1 MMISGAELIIQCL
14 LEQGVDTVFGYP
26 GGSVLALYDALY
38 DAPIHHVLT
47 VHEQGAIHA
56 ADGYA
61 RSSGRTGVCVATSGP
76 GATNIVTGLAT
87 AYMDSVPLVA
97 ITGQVATSQI
107 GRDAFQEADMISLS
121 MAITK
126 HNFLVTDPLQ
136 LASTIRAA
144 FKIAIT
150 GRQGPVLIDIPCD
163 IQGML
168 IDYQPVVADSL
179 AMSITKA
186 VPGVAVSQNKKICEA
201 NSIMPDLIAK
211 ALTAIKAAQRPVILV
226 GGGVIRGNAS
236 QELYEFAQKLRAPV
250 VSTLM
255 GLGAFP
261 GSNAQFLGLTGMH
274 GLTNANNAI
283 KQADM
288 IVAISSRFNERVTGS
303 RSEYATDKMII
314 HIDIDPSEMDK
325 NIGTHVGL
333 VGDICRTL
341 TILAEGLPVLDY
353 PDWWQEIAAWSPGNA
368 GREDRLTA
376 PWIMDYLNHAQAGKP
391 TVYVTDVGQNQM
403 WAAQHLHIEQ
413 PRSWITS
420 GGFGTMGFGLP
431 AAIGAKFARPGS
443 DIIHIAGDAGFKM
456 TGMELY
462 TVARAQQPILSIVL
476 DNQCMGM
483 IRQWQKLFYKGRYS
497 QTLLPEFDFKHFAEA
512 FGIQG
517 MNAVTQEAFDQAFQT
532 AATSRQSAVIVAKIA
547 TDQLVTPM
555 MAPGGVPGD
564 YIAFSKEG
572 RDFIAGKEYTV
583 HRENS

>member
-1 MMISGAELIIQCL
+1 MKMSGAELIIQCL
-14 LEQGVDTVFGYP
+14 LEQGVDTIFGYP

-38 DAPIHHVLT
+38 DAPIHHILT

-61 RSSGRTGVCVATSGP
+61 RSSGRTGVCIATSGP

-121 MAITK
+121 IAITK

-136 LASTIRAA
+136 LASTIRTA
-144 FKIAIT
+144 FKIAAA

-168 IDYQPVVADSL
+168 IDYQPPEGNSSAL
-179 AMSITKA
+179 SITKA
-186 VPGVAVSQNKKICEA
+186 ASGAAVSQNNKICEA
-201 NSIMPDLIAK
+201 NSAPVMQELIVK
-211 ALTAIKAAQRPVILV
+211 ALAAIQAAQRPVILV

-236 QELYEFAQKLRAPV
+236 KELYEFAQKLRAPI

-255 GLGAFP
+255 GLGGFP
-261 GSNAQFLGLTGMH
+261 GANDQFLGLTGMH
-274 GLTNANNAI
+274 GHTNANNAI

-341 TILAEGLPVLDY
+341 TILTEGLPALDY
-353 PDWWQEIAAWSPGNA
+353 PDWWQEIATWPKQINCALG
-368 GREDRLTA
+368 DKLTA
-376 PWIMDYLNHAQAGKP
+376 PWIMDYLNQAQAGKP

-403 WAAQHLHIEQ
+403 WAAQHLDIEQ

-431 AAIGAKFARPGS
+431 AAIGAKFAQPDS
-443 DIIHIAGDAGFKM
+443 DVIHIAGDAGFKM

-462 TVARAQQPILSIVL
+462 TLAQAQQPILSIVL

-483 IRQWQKLFYKGRYS
+483 IRQWQKLFYKGHYS
-497 QTLLPEFDFKHFAEA
+497 QTLLPEFDFKRFVEA
-512 FGIQG
+512 FGIQS
-517 MNAVTQEAFDQAFQT
+517 MNAVTQAAFDQAFQT
-532 AATSRQSAVIVAKIA
+532 VATSRRSAVIIAKIA

-564 YIAFSKEG
+564 YIAF
-572 RDFIAGKEYTV
+572 A
-583 HRENS
+583 

>member
-1 MMISGAELIIQCL
+1 MKMSGAELIIQCL

-26 GGSVLALYDALY
+26 GGAVLSLYDALY

-61 RSSGRTGVCVATSGP
+61 RSSGRTGVCIATSGP
-76 GATNIVTGLAT
+76 GATNIITGLAT
-87 AYMDSVPLVA
+87 AFMDSVPLVA

-126 HNFLVTDPLQ
+126 HNFLVTDPLK
-136 LASTIRAA
+136 LASTLRTA
-144 FKIAIT
+144 FKIAAD

-163 IQGML
+163 IQAML
-168 IDYQPVVADSL
+168 IDYQPPRETLVTVAETVIGEVVSEN
-179 AMSITKA
+179 KA
-186 VPGVAVSQNKKICEA
+186 TSEKSTCAVRPEN
-201 NSIMPDLIAK
+201 IAK
-211 ALTAIKAAQRPVILV
+211 AVAALQAAQRPVILV
-226 GGGVIRGNAS
+226 GGGVIRGNGS
-236 QELYEFAQKLRAPV
+236 KELYAFAQQYRAPV

-261 GSNAQFLGLTGMH
+261 GSHEQFLGLTGMH
-274 GLTNANNAI
+274 GQTRANNAI
-283 KQADM
+283 KQADV

-303 RSEYATDKMII
+303 RGKYGNDKMII

-325 NIGTHVGL
+325 NIGVHVGL

-341 TILAEGLPVLDY
+341 PLLAEGLPVLHYDS
-353 PDWWQEIAAWSPGNA
+353 WWREIAAWPTA
-368 GREDRLTA
+368 GSCAGEDRLTA
-376 PWIMDYLNHAQAGKP
+376 PWIMDYLNKAQAGKP
-391 TVYVTDVGQNQM
+391 TIYVADVGQNQM
-403 WAAQHLHIEQ
+403 WAAQHLLIEQ

-431 AAIGAKFARPGS
+431 AAIGAKLAQPEC

-462 TVARAQQPILSIVL
+462 TLAGMSQPILSIVL

-483 IRQWQKLFYKGRYS
+483 IRQWQKLFYEQRYS
-497 QTLLPEFDFKHFAEA
+497 QTMLPPFDFKHFAEA
-512 FGIQG
+512 CGIQS
-517 MNAVTQEAFDQAFQT
+517 MNAVSQVEFDQAFQIV
-532 AATSRQSAVIVAKIA
+532 AASNQSAVIVAKIP
-547 TDQLVTPM
+547 TDQLVMPM

-564 YIAFSKEG
+564 YVAF
-572 RDFIAGKEYTV
+572 F
-583 HRENS
+583 